1 MAIEKHDQTRIWKDL
16 NPKVRRRAE
25 SIMKDVTFKD
35 GVATYNK
42 TGEDVSH
49 MVDIGIKA
57 TEKQVRRLKAVDELS
72 QHEIENGGFII
83 AFFKQLNTIE
93 QRFPT
98 LSKQDTARL
107 LFIGTFIA
115 WETNR
120 LQADN
125 GRSIIDRK
133 KLEGLVEM
141 STKRFK
147 EFFRR
152 IEDEGIIRETESG
165 ELFINPTIFY
175 RGEMK
180 KHPYDISDYKY
191 TRIFK
196 ETVRDLY
203 KQFKGR
209 TLAQLAVVYSVIPF
223 LNFNTN
229 IVSFNPEE
237 TDEDLIEPMNL
248 DNLAELLGYADASS
262 LKRTLNRIKVDGKPV
277 FGFFENPN
285 DRRKYR
291 IVINPRVI
299 FAGNGDSLR
308 AVKALFN

>member
-1 MAIEKHDQTRIWKDL
+1 MAIEKHDQTRMWKDL
-16 NPKVRRRAE
+16 HPKVRRRAE

-35 GVATYNK
+35 GKAIYNK

-49 MVDIGIKA
+49 IVDVGLKA
-57 TEKQVRRLKAVDELS
+57 TEKQVRRLKALDDLS
-72 QHEIENGGFII
+72 QHQLENGGFII

-98 LSKQDTARL
+98 LTKQDTARL

-125 GRSIIDRK
+125 GRIIERK

-141 STKRFK
+141 STKRFN
-147 EFFRR
+147 EFFKRL
-152 IEDEGIIRETESG
+152 EDEGIIRETKSG
-165 ELFINPTIFY
+165 ELFINPTVFY
-175 RGEMK
+175 RGEIK
-180 KHPYDISDYKY
+180 NHPYDTSDFKY
-191 TRIFK
+191 TRIFR

-203 KQFKGR
+203 KQFSGR
-209 TLAQLAVVYSVIPF
+209 TLAQLSVIYSVIPF
-223 LNFNTN
+223 LNFDTN
-229 IVSFNPEE
+229 IVSVNPEE
-237 TDEDLIEPMNL
+237 TVEDLIEPMNL
-248 DNLAELLGYADASS
+248 VDLAELLGYVDASS

-277 FGFFENPN
+277 FGFFENPH
-285 DRRKYR
+285 DRRQYR

-308 AVKALFN
+308 AIKALFN